1 MTLFIY
7 LSIGFIFC
15 IAGVAIANYEDN
27 KRPSK
32 YYELVGSIIVGAGVL
47 FAILAIVSPSL
58 V

>member
-7 LSIGFIFC
+7 FSIGFILCTGF
-15 IAGVAIANYEDN
+15 AIANYEDN

-32 YYELVGSIIVGAGVL
+32 YYKLVGNLIVGVGVL
-47 FAILAIVSPSL
+47 FAILAIVSQL

>member
-7 LSIGFIFC
+7 FSIGLILC
-15 IAGVAIANYEDN
+15 TGVAIAYYDDN

-32 YYELVGSIIVGAGVL
+32 YYKLVGNLIVGAGVL
-47 FAILAIVSPSL
+47 FAILVIVSSL